1 MLKSGFSFDPAKY
14 SAITVMV
21 ILKDEELV
29 NMIKA
34 GAATRE
40 KALHQI
46 YSNTTV
52 KGKLANMIANNS
64 GNSHDAEDIYQ
75 EAIIVLDRNIRE
87 GHYRLDG
94 SLSSYLYS
102 TGKFLWMNHL
112 RKKKLTLK
120 ENFQDSDLVST
131 SVQPDKIYMDEE
143 KKKYLQSLLSRLGQR
158 CQHIM
163 ELWQLS
169 YSMDEI
175 AKKLNI
181 GDASIARKAKYDC
194 QQQLIKLI
202 LSNPTNKEELE

>member
-1 MLKSGFSFDPAKY
+1 MDRLD
-14 SAITVMV
+14 
-21 ILKDEELV
+21 DEELV
-29 NMIKA
+29 NRIKA
-34 GAATRE
+34 GGPGRE

-46 YSNTTV
+46 YINTTV
-52 KGKLANMIANNS
+52 KSKLTSLITNNS
-64 GNSHDAEDIYQ
+64 GNTQDAEDIYQ

-94 SLSSYLYS
+94 SLTSYLYS

-112 RKKKLTLK
+112 RKKRLTLK
-120 ENFQDSDLVST
+120 ENFMDSDLIST
-131 SVQPDKIYMDEE
+131 SVQPDKIYMNDE
-143 KKKYLQSLLSRLGQR
+143 KKKFLQSLLSRLGMR
-158 CQHIM
+158 CQNIL

-175 AKKLNI
+175 ARKLNI

-202 LSNPTNKEELE
+202 LSDPTNKKELE

>member
-1 MLKSGFSFDPAKY
+1 MDRLD
-14 SAITVMV
+14 
-21 ILKDEELV
+21 DEELV
-29 NMIKA
+29 NRIKS
-34 GAATRE
+34 GGPGRE

-46 YSNTTV
+46 YINTTV
-52 KGKLANMIANNS
+52 KSKLTSLITNNS
-64 GNSHDAEDIYQ
+64 GNTQDAEDIYQ

-94 SLSSYLYS
+94 SLTSYLYS

-112 RKKKLTLK
+112 RKKRLTLK
-120 ENFQDSDLVST
+120 ENFMDSDLIST
-131 SVQPDKIYMDEE
+131 SVQPDKIYMNDE
-143 KKKYLQSLLSRLGQR
+143 KKKFLQSLLSRLGMR
-158 CQHIM
+158 CQNIL

-175 AKKLNI
+175 ARKLNI

-202 LSNPTNKEELE
+202 LSDPTNKKELE

>member
-1 MLKSGFSFDPAKY
+1 MDRLD
-14 SAITVMV
+14 
-21 ILKDEELV
+21 DEELV
-29 NMIKA
+29 NRIKA
-34 GAATRE
+34 GGPGRE

-46 YSNTTV
+46 YINTTV
-52 KGKLANMIANNS
+52 KSKLTSLITNNS
-64 GNSHDAEDIYQ
+64 GNTQDAEDIYQ

-94 SLSSYLYS
+94 SLTSYLYS

-112 RKKKLTLK
+112 RKKRLTLK
-120 ENFQDSDLVST
+120 ENFMDSDLVST
-131 SVQPDKIYMDEE
+131 SVQPDKIYMNDE
-143 KKKYLQSLLSRLGQR
+143 KKKFLQSLLSRLGMR
-158 CQHIM
+158 CQNIL

-175 AKKLNI
+175 ARKLNI

-202 LSNPTNKEELE
+202 LSDPTNKKELE